1 MNPPLL
7 ETDWFFR
14 TKARN
19 GRWWESPVA
28 LREPRTTVLSTTVA
42 LPAIESVRGKSGRSA
57 EADSLCC
64 GPTLT
69 VVESTQLLTT
79 ISLCEAA
86 CDAEGHAKCRGSGQ
100 SGQSYF
106 V

>member
-1 MNPPLL
+1 MAVGERAPLL
-7 ETDWFFR
+7 
-14 TKARN
+14 
-19 GRWWESPVA
+19 SVS
-28 LREPRTTVLSTTVA
+28 EPRTTVLSTTVA
-42 LPAIESVRGKSGRSA
+42 LPAIGSVRGKSGRSA

-69 VVESTQLLTT
+69 AVESTQLRTT

-100 SGQSYF
+100 SGQNYF
-106 V
+106 VQTLAVV